1 MLEELPLALIRSSKQ
16 GFTPVAK
23 PSIPYPIRIGRI
35 CDLDHDQLAKSMVD
49 KAYCNK
55 LLLLVWSSFFFQF
68 PQSNS
73 MASMVVSPNTA
84 VNPSWYFNS
93 VHWTMWPN
101 LSIEFD
107 YNGLDKLTM
116 GNGHVLCIQNVSY
129 SSLPSF
135 FKTLHLRIFFYLLFF
150 FLFD

>member
-16 GFTPVAK
+16 GFTPASK

-55 LLLLVWSSFFFQF
+55 LLLL
-68 PQSNS
+68 
-73 MASMVVSPNTA
+73 ASPNTV

-93 VHWTMWPN
+93 VH
-101 LSIEFD
+101 
-107 YNGLDKLTM
+107 
-116 GNGHVLCIQNVSY
+116 
-129 SSLPSF
+129 
-135 FKTLHLRIFFYLLFF
+135 
-150 FLFD
+150 